1 MNSLPTIPL
10 FPAGQIVATPG
21 ALALLEQANRSPLE
35 FLSRHLRGDWG
46 DLCQDDKTENELSL
60 KHLPQP
66 AYPRRCPYS
75 DSRDDRQWESIPSPI
90 RTSCSPSKANGTA
103 TARLSLTN
111 PILRGF
117 TSWLGISRVTASL
130 RL

>member
-21 ALALLEQANRSPLE
+21 ALALLEQTNRSPLE

-60 KHLPQP
+60 KQGFRLLSSYRASETQPLWIITEADRSVTTLLLPDE
-66 AYPRRCPYS
+66 Y
-75 DSRDDRQWESIPSPI
+75 
-90 RTSCSPSKANGTA
+90 
-103 TARLSLTN
+103 
-111 PILRGF
+111 
-117 TSWLGISRVTASL
+117 
-130 RL
+130 